1 MIPSASPGP
10 SGPPLPRALD
20 RARGLLACLAAYLA
34 AGAVAA
40 AVGRLSAGLHPILTA
55 GLADLAATLV
65 VFGFSLAYNNSS
77 FYDPYWSLIPPF
89 LALYWLLAAGA
100 RGLPARQALA
110 GGLLLAWAV
119 RLTFNWVRRWR
130 GLSHEDWR
138 YARFRRNRAGYL
150 PDATAAPK
158 HGYLPYL
165 PDATA
170 APQRG
175 HLPYWTISFAGFHL
189 MPTIIV
195 FLGCLSLWPA
205 LTAGRSFGA
214 LDLAAALL
222 TAGALALEAAADQQ
236 LARFLRTAGP
246 DEVLETG
253 LWSLSRHPNYFGE
266 VAFWWGLWL
275 FGLASEPSAWW
286 TVAGPLCMTALFLGV
301 SVPMMDRHLAARQP
315 GYAAVLKKRS
325 AFMPWF
331 PRK

>member
-1 MIPSASPGP
+1 MSTLSPGP
-10 SGPPLPRALD
+10 SGRSPLPGPLD

-34 AGAVAA
+34 AGGAAVI
-40 AVGRLSAGLHPILTA
+40 VGRLAGGSGGLHPILSA
-55 GLADLAATLV
+55 GLADLAATVV
-65 VFGFSLAYNNSS
+65 VFAFSLAYNNSS

-89 LALYWLLAAGA
+89 LALYWLLGAGA

-138 YARFRRNRAGYL
+138 YAGYRRKGAAYW
-150 PDATAAPK
+150 PAATAAPK
-158 HGYLPYL
+158 HGYLPYW
-165 PDATA
+165 P
-170 APQRG
+170 
-175 HLPYWTISFAGFHL
+175 ISFAGFHL

-205 LTAGRSFGA
+205 LTAARSFGV
-214 LDLAAALL
+214 LDAAAVLV
-222 TAGALALEAAADQQ
+222 TAGAIALEAAADSQ
-236 LARFLRTAGP
+236 LVRFLASAGP
-246 DEVLETG
+246 GEVLDTG

-275 FGLASEPSAWW
+275 FGLAAAPSWWW
-286 TVAGPLCMTALFLGV
+286 TVAGPLSMTALFLGI
-301 SVPMMDRHLAARQP
+301 SVPMMDRHLLARRP
-315 GYAAVLKKRS
+315 RYAAALKTRS
-325 AFMPWF
+325 AFLPWF